1 MKMRIAVVL
10 VALSASTVILANA
23 KSKAPDR
30 DPFAKPTQV
39 QLQQKIAVRKSIK
52 KPEPSHWEPNLL
64 ATIVS
69 EANSIA
75 NIDGTILKLGQHING
90 YRLIEV
96 ARYSA
101 TFQKNGKKYKFD
113 LYKKEEPE

>member
-1 MKMRIAVVL
+1 MKLRIAVVL
-10 VALSASTVILANA
+10 VALSASSVSSANA
-23 KSKAPDR
+23 KNEALDR
-30 DPFAKPTQV
+30 DPFSRPTQL
-39 QLQQKIAVRKSIK
+39 QLQQKIAVKKSTK

-69 EANSIA
+69 GANSIA

-101 TFQKNGKKYKFD
+101 TFQKNGKKYKFN
-113 LYKKEEPE
+113 LYKKEEQE